1 MFKNQDKREREKQMA
16 KKKIELSH
24 HDTRRDAI
32 KRQAIIALF
41 YVNVSFCPKQA
52 GSNRT
57 FCQFLGFYL
66 CSIGWVAL
74 CTLYSTHE
82 ICSHW
87 PLGAYTLEEALT

>member
-24 HDTRRDAI
+24 HDTRRDVI
-32 KRQAIIALF
+32 KGQAIIAL
-41 YVNVSFCPKQA
+41 YVNQSFCPKQA
-52 GSNRT
+52 ASNRT
-57 FCQFLGFYL
+57 FCQLLGFFF

-74 CTLYSTHE
+74 SILCSTHE
-82 ICSHW
+82 ICSYW